1 MTAFSQDSKWWSV
14 DFTPTS
20 SPDGEDTESED
31 DEEEEEEEEGE
42 LDSLGWLFIQLINN
56 EVPNKDTSTDNPANL
71 IPGPTDPA
79 SDVPPGPQ
87 TAEPPTQKM
96 TRATSAKVPYS
107 RFSIFMMNSS
117 QTQAPTQEKEAEK
130 EAEANKRR

>member
-31 DEEEEEEEEGE
+31 DDEEEEGE
-42 LDSLGWLFIQLINN
+42 LDSVGRLQLINN

-79 SDVPPGPQ
+79 SDVAPGPQ
-87 TAEPPTQKM
+87 TTAPPTQKR
-96 TRATSAKVPYS
+96 TRATIAKVPHS
-107 RFSIFMMNSS
+107 LFSIFMMNSS
-117 QTQAPTQEKEAEK
+117 
-130 EAEANKRR
+130 

>member
-31 DEEEEEEEEGE
+31 DEQEEEGE
-42 LDSLGWLFIQLINN
+42 LDSVGRLFLQLINN
-56 EVPNKDTSTDNPANL
+56 EVPNKDTSTDNPANF

-79 SDVPPGPQ
+79 S
-87 TAEPPTQKM
+87 TQKR
-96 TRATSAKVPYS
+96 TRATIAKVPHS
-107 RFSIFMMNSS
+107 FLNLHDELILDLS
-117 QTQAPTQEKEAEK
+117 TTTGKGG
-130 EAEANKRR
+130 